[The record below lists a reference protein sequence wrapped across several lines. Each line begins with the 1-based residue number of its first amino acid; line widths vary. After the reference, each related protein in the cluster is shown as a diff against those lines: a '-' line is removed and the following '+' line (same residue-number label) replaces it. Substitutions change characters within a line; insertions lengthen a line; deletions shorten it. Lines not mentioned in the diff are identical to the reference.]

1 MNIEILDGQLFKQM
15 ILQAMRY
22 LTKHKEN
29 INALNVFP
37 VPDGDTGTNMQLT
50 FSSGAN
56 EIKTVDSDKIGDIAK
71 RLAKG
76 LLMGARGNSGVIL
89 SQLFRGF
96 AKDTETKDRLNAK
109 DFASA
114 LKKGVETAYQA
125 VMKPVEG
132 TILTVAKD
140 AANKAANVAN
150 ETDSITQ
157 VMKETLKEAKASL
170 RRTPDLLPIL
180 KEVGVVDS
188 GGQGLVYIYEAFL
201 AVLEGKAIDDVEHTE
216 PSMENLVND
225 HHQNVQSHIS
235 ADEITYGYCTEFMIK
250 RNESVEFDEQSY
262 RAKLSEHGDSLL
274 VISDE
279 QLVKVHIHTEY
290 PGEVMTYSQT
300 FGELIN
306 IKIENMREQHA
317 QIVHQEK
324 SEEEKHK
331 DKERKRFGIIT
342 VAAGEGLMNLLKSLG
357 ATYVIHGGQTMNPST
372 EDFLKA
378 IQEVNAEKIFILPNN
393 SNIILAAQQA
403 AEVANE
409 HVTIIPTKTIP
420 EGLASLFVFN
430 EDVDFETNELE
441 MKSAME
447 QIKSGQ
453 VTYAVRD
460 TVVNDVMIKKGDY
473 LSIFEKE
480 IVATSSD
487 RMQALEKL
495 LQQMVDDES
504 ELVTIIYGED
514 VQESE
519 VDALERML
527 ESGFSELEF
536 EIHEGNQPVYSFI
549 VAIE

>member
-15 ILQAMRY
+15 ILQAMHH

-56 EIKTVDSDKIGDIAK
+56 EVKNIDSKKIGEITK

-96 AKDTETKDRLNAK
+96 AKDTEMKDQLNAT
-109 DFASA
+109 DFSSA

-140 AANKAANVAN
+140 AAEKAVNVAK
-150 ETDSITQ
+150 ETNNITD
-157 VMKETLKEAKASL
+157 VMKETLEAAKASL
-170 RRTPDLLPIL
+170 NRTPDLLPVL

-201 AVLEGKAIDDVEHTE
+201 AVLEGKAMEDVEHLE
-216 PSMENLVND
+216 PSMEDLVSD
-225 HHQNVQSHIS
+225 HHQNVQSQIS

-250 RNESVEFDEQSY
+250 RNESVEFDEQNY

-317 QIVHQEK
+317 QIVQQEK
-324 SEEEKHK
+324 SEENK

-342 VAAGEGLMNLLKSLG
+342 VAAGEGLIQLLKSLG

-378 IQEVNAEKIFILPNN
+378 IQEANAEKIFILPNN
-393 SNIILAAQQA
+393 SNIIMAARQA
-403 AEVANE
+403 AEVAKE
-409 HVTIIPTKTIP
+409 HVAIIPTKTIP
-420 EGLASLFVFN
+420 QGIASLFVFN
-430 EDVDFETNELE
+430 EDNDFETNERD
-441 MKSAME
+441 MTDAIKR
-447 QIKSGQ
+447 IKSGQ

-487 RMQALEKL
+487 RVQALKKL
-495 LQQMVDDES
+495 LQQMIDDES
-504 ELVTIIYGED
+504 ELVTIICGED
-514 VQESE
+514 VNAADVEAVE
-519 VDALERML
+519 GLLEN
-527 ESGFSELEF
+527 EFSDLEF

>member
-15 ILQAMRY
+15 ILQAMHH

-56 EIKTVDSDKIGDIAK
+56 EVKNIDSKKIGEITK

-96 AKDTETKDRLNAK
+96 AKDTEMKDQLNAT
-109 DFASA
+109 DFSSA

-140 AANKAANVAN
+140 AAEKAVNVAK
-150 ETDSITQ
+150 ETNNITD
-157 VMKETLKEAKASL
+157 VMKETLEAAKASL
-170 RRTPDLLPIL
+170 NRTPDLLPVL

-201 AVLEGKAIDDVEHTE
+201 AVLEGKAMEDVEHLE
-216 PSMENLVND
+216 PSMEDLVSD
-225 HHQNVQSHIS
+225 HHQNVQSQIS

-250 RNESVEFDEQSY
+250 RNESVEFDEQNY

-317 QIVHQEK
+317 QIVQQEK
-324 SEEEKHK
+324 SEENK

-342 VAAGEGLMNLLKSLG
+342 VAAGEGLIQLLKSLG

-378 IQEVNAEKIFILPNN
+378 IQEANAEKIFILPNN
-393 SNIILAAQQA
+393 SNIIMAARQA
-403 AEVANE
+403 AEVAKE
-409 HVTIIPTKTIP
+409 HVAIIPTKTIP
-420 EGLASLFVFN
+420 QGIASLFVFN
-430 EDVDFETNELE
+430 EDNDFETNERD
-441 MKSAME
+441 MTDAIKR
-447 QIKSGQ
+447 IKSGQ

-487 RMQALEKL
+487 RVQALKKL
-495 LQQMVDDES
+495 LQQMIDDES

-514 VQESE
+514 VNAADVEAVE
-519 VDALERML
+519 GLLEN
-527 ESGFSELEF
+527 EFSDLEF

>member
-15 ILQAMRY
+15 ILQAMHH

-56 EIKTVDSDKIGDIAK
+56 EVKNIDSKKIGEITK

-96 AKDTETKDRLNAK
+96 AKDTEMKDQLNAT

-140 AANKAANVAN
+140 AAEKAVNVAK
-150 ETDSITQ
+150 ETNNITD
-157 VMKETLKEAKASL
+157 VMKETLEAAKASL
-170 RRTPDLLPIL
+170 NRTPDLLPVL

-201 AVLEGKAIDDVEHTE
+201 AVLEGKAMEVVEHLE
-216 PSMENLVND
+216 PSMEDLVSD
-225 HHQNVQSHIS
+225 HHQNVQSQIS

-250 RNESVEFDEQSY
+250 RNESVEFDEQNY

-317 QIVHQEK
+317 QIVQQEK
-324 SEEEKHK
+324 SEENK

-342 VAAGEGLMNLLKSLG
+342 VAAGEGLIQLLKSLG

-378 IQEVNAEKIFILPNN
+378 IQEANAEKIFILPNN
-393 SNIILAAQQA
+393 SNIIMAARQA
-403 AEVANE
+403 AEVAKE
-409 HVTIIPTKTIP
+409 HVAIIPTKTIP
-420 EGLASLFVFN
+420 QGIASLFVFN
-430 EDVDFETNELE
+430 EDNDFETNERD
-441 MKSAME
+441 MTDAIKR
-447 QIKSGQ
+447 IKSGQ

-487 RMQALEKL
+487 RVQALKKL
-495 LQQMVDDES
+495 LQQMIDDES
-504 ELVTIIYGED
+504 ELVTIICGED
-514 VQESE
+514 VNAADVEAVE
-519 VDALERML
+519 GLLEN
-527 ESGFSELEF
+527 EFSDLEF

>member
-15 ILQAMRY
+15 ILQAMHH

-56 EIKTVDSDKIGDIAK
+56 EVKNIDSKKIGEITK

-96 AKDTETKDRLNAK
+96 AKDTEMKDQLNAT
-109 DFASA
+109 DFSSA

-140 AANKAANVAN
+140 AAEKAVNVAK
-150 ETDSITQ
+150 ETNNITD
-157 VMKETLKEAKASL
+157 VMKETLEAAKASL
-170 RRTPDLLPIL
+170 NRTPDLLPVL

-201 AVLEGKAIDDVEHTE
+201 AVLEGKAMEDVEHLE
-216 PSMENLVND
+216 PSMEDLVSD
-225 HHQNVQSHIS
+225 HHQNVQSQIS

-250 RNESVEFDEQSY
+250 RNESVEFDEQNY

-317 QIVHQEK
+317 QIVQQEK
-324 SEEEKHK
+324 SEENK

-342 VAAGEGLMNLLKSLG
+342 VAAGEGLIQLLKSLG

-378 IQEVNAEKIFILPNN
+378 IQEANAEKIFILPNN
-393 SNIILAAQQA
+393 SNIIMAAQQA
-403 AEVANE
+403 AEVAKE
-409 HVTIIPTKTIP
+409 HVAIIPTKTIP
-420 EGLASLFVFN
+420 QGIASLFVFN
-430 EDVDFETNELE
+430 EDNDFETNERD
-441 MKSAME
+441 MTDAIKR
-447 QIKSGQ
+447 IKSGQ

-487 RMQALEKL
+487 RVQALKKL
-495 LQQMVDDES
+495 LQQMIDDES

-514 VQESE
+514 VNAADVEAVE
-519 VDALERML
+519 GLLEN
-527 ESGFSELEF
+527 EFSDLEF

>member
-15 ILQAMRY
+15 ILQAMHH

-56 EIKTVDSDKIGDIAK
+56 EVKNIDSKKIGEITK

-96 AKDTETKDRLNAK
+96 AKDTEMKDQLNAT

-140 AANKAANVAN
+140 AAEKAVNVAK
-150 ETDSITQ
+150 ETNNITD
-157 VMKETLKEAKASL
+157 VMKETLEAAKASL
-170 RRTPDLLPIL
+170 NRTPDLLPVL

-201 AVLEGKAIDDVEHTE
+201 AVLEGKAMEDVEHLE
-216 PSMENLVND
+216 PSMEDLVSD
-225 HHQNVQSHIS
+225 HHQNVQSQIS

-250 RNESVEFDEQSY
+250 RNESVEFDEQNY

-317 QIVHQEK
+317 QIVQQEK
-324 SEEEKHK
+324 SEENK

-342 VAAGEGLMNLLKSLG
+342 VAAGEGLIQLLKSLG

-378 IQEVNAEKIFILPNN
+378 IQEANAEKIFILPNN
-393 SNIILAAQQA
+393 SNIIMAARQA
-403 AEVANE
+403 AEVAKE
-409 HVTIIPTKTIP
+409 HVAIIPTKTIP
-420 EGLASLFVFN
+420 QGIASLFVFN
-430 EDVDFETNELE
+430 EDNDFETNERD
-441 MKSAME
+441 MTDAIKR
-447 QIKSGQ
+447 IKSGQ

-487 RMQALEKL
+487 RVQALKKL
-495 LQQMVDDES
+495 LQQMIDDES
-504 ELVTIIYGED
+504 ELVTIICGED
-514 VQESE
+514 VNAADVEAVE
-519 VDALERML
+519 GLLEN
-527 ESGFSELEF
+527 EFSDLEF

>member
-15 ILQAMRY
+15 ILQAMHH

-56 EIKTVDSDKIGDIAK
+56 EVKNIDSKKIGEITK

-96 AKDTETKDRLNAK
+96 AKDTEMKDQLNAT

-140 AANKAANVAN
+140 AAEKAVNVAK
-150 ETDSITQ
+150 ETNNITD
-157 VMKETLKEAKASL
+157 VMKETLEAAKASL
-170 RRTPDLLPIL
+170 NRTPDLLPVL

-201 AVLEGKAIDDVEHTE
+201 AVLEGKAMEDVEHLE
-216 PSMENLVND
+216 PSMEDLVSD
-225 HHQNVQSHIS
+225 HHQNVQSQIS

-250 RNESVEFDEQSY
+250 RNESVEFDEQNY

-317 QIVHQEK
+317 QIVQQEK
-324 SEEEKHK
+324 SEENK

-342 VAAGEGLMNLLKSLG
+342 VAAGEGLIQLLKSLG

-378 IQEVNAEKIFILPNN
+378 IQEANAEKIFILPNN
-393 SNIILAAQQA
+393 SNIIMAARQA
-403 AEVANE
+403 AEVAKE
-409 HVTIIPTKTIP
+409 HVAIIPTKTIP
-420 EGLASLFVFN
+420 QGIASLFVFN
-430 EDVDFETNELE
+430 EDNDFETNERD
-441 MKSAME
+441 MTDAIKR
-447 QIKSGQ
+447 IKSGQ

-487 RMQALEKL
+487 RVQALKKL
-495 LQQMVDDES
+495 LQQMIDDES

-514 VQESE
+514 VNAADVEAVE
-519 VDALERML
+519 GLLEN
-527 ESGFSELEF
+527 EFSDLEF

>member
-1 MNIEILDGQLFKQM
+1 VNIEILDGQLFKQM
-15 ILQAMRY
+15 ILQAMHH

-56 EIKTVDSDKIGDIAK
+56 EVKNIDSKKIGEITK

-96 AKDTETKDRLNAK
+96 AKDTEMKDQLNAT
-109 DFASA
+109 DFSSA

-140 AANKAANVAN
+140 AAEKAVNVAK
-150 ETDSITQ
+150 ETNNITD
-157 VMKETLKEAKASL
+157 VMKETLEAAKASL
-170 RRTPDLLPIL
+170 NRTPDLLPVL

-201 AVLEGKAIDDVEHTE
+201 AVLEGKAMEDVEHLE
-216 PSMENLVND
+216 PSMEDLVSD
-225 HHQNVQSHIS
+225 HHQNVQSQIS

-250 RNESVEFDEQSY
+250 RNESVEFDEQNY

-317 QIVHQEK
+317 QIVQQEK
-324 SEEEKHK
+324 SEENK

-342 VAAGEGLMNLLKSLG
+342 VAAGEGLIQLLKSLG

-378 IQEVNAEKIFILPNN
+378 IQEANAEKIFILPNN
-393 SNIILAAQQA
+393 SNIIMAARQA
-403 AEVANE
+403 AEVAKE
-409 HVTIIPTKTIP
+409 HVAIIPTKTIP
-420 EGLASLFVFN
+420 QGIASLFVFN
-430 EDVDFETNELE
+430 EDNDFETNERD
-441 MKSAME
+441 MTDAIKR
-447 QIKSGQ
+447 IKSGQ

-487 RMQALEKL
+487 RVQALKKL
-495 LQQMVDDES
+495 LQQMIDDES

-514 VQESE
+514 VNAADVEAVE
-519 VDALERML
+519 GLLEN
-527 ESGFSELEF
+527 EFSDLEF